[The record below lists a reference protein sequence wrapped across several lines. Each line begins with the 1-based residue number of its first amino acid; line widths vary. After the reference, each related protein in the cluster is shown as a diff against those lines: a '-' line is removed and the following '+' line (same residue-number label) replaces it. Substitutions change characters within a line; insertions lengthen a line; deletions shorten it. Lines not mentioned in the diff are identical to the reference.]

1 MGSSIMKFLNSLR
14 GKGKTSLIIVA
25 FILSIGMLIGLPFLL
40 VMALRLLGAKIG
52 YTFYTWVG
60 ALIILVLFNSVGSG
74 KPSD

>member
-1 MGSSIMKFLNSLR
+1 
-14 GKGKTSLIIVA
+14 
-25 FILSIGMLIGLPFLL
+25 MLIGLPFLL

-60 ALIILVLFNSVGSG
+60 ALIILVLFNSGGSG